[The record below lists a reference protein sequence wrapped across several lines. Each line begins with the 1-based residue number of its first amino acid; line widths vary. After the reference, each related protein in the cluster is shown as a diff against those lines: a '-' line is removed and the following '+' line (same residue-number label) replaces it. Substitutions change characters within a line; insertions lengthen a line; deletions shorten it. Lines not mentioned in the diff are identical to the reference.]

1 MAITGRNLPPS
12 KRGADP
18 RKMMLQKL
26 MAEGGRTLS
35 DADRAS
41 VQEVMGA
48 SGAAGSGAMGASGRD
63 MSDTDRAVME
73 ALSGGVKGD
82 GMDVPASDE
91 EALME
96 LLLQRK
102 AKDRAMEVDAMKS
115 GARGFAKGALLR
127 RQSAAWARNL
137 VMAVLWL
144 AVVANIR
151 GQNNG

>member
-12 KRGADP
+12 KRGPAGADP
-18 RKMMLQKL
+18 RIQMLKKL
-26 MAEGGRTLS
+26 MG
-35 DADRAS
+35 
-41 VQEVMGA
+41 
-48 SGAAGSGAMGASGRD
+48 GAAGAGAGAAMGEAGKT

-115 GARGFAKGALLR
+115 GTGFAKGGAVKKAKR
-127 RQSAAWARNL
+127 SMGKKSRNGC
-137 VMAVLWL
+137 VMAG
-144 AVVANIR
+144 R
-151 GQNNG
+151 GGKYKGTK

>member
-12 KRGADP
+12 KRGPAGADP
-18 RKMMLQKL
+18 RIQMLKKL
-26 MAEGGRTLS
+26 MG
-35 DADRAS
+35 
-41 VQEVMGA
+41 
-48 SGAAGSGAMGASGRD
+48 GAAGAGAGAGAGAAMGEAGKT

-115 GARGFAKGALLR
+115 GTGFAKGGAVKKAKR
-127 RQSAAWARNL
+127 SMGKKSRNGC
-137 VMAVLWL
+137 VMAG
-144 AVVANIR
+144 R
-151 GQNNG
+151 GGKYKGTK

>member
-1 MAITGRNLPPS
+1 VAERFLTLTGLVF
-12 KRGADP
+12 K
-18 RKMMLQKL
+18 KL
-26 MAEGGRTLS
+26 WALLGPLVL
-35 DADRAS
+35 ALWAK
-41 VQEVMGA
+41 
-48 SGAAGSGAMGASGRD
+48 SGRD

-115 GARGFAKGALLR
+115 GARGFAKGGAVKKAKR
-127 RQSAAWARNL
+127 SMGKKSRNGC
-137 VMAVLWL
+137 VMAG
-144 AVVANIR
+144 R
-151 GQNNG
+151 GGKYKGTK

>member
-73 ALSGGVKGD
+73 ALSGGVKRD

-115 GARGFAKGALLR
+115 GARGFAKGGAVKKAKR
-127 RQSAAWARNL
+127 SMGKKSRNGC
-137 VMAVLWL
+137 VMAG
-144 AVVANIR
+144 R
-151 GQNNG
+151 GGKYKGTK